1 MGFSGG
7 GSNILLP
14 HSHDGRVSQDGG
26 ALDFNSITQSQ
37 SLAGQVFYSDGTAL
51 QQLSIGAASDE
62 LRVNAGATA
71 PEWYTPSAGAVTWTE
86 LADVTISGASA
97 PLTSGVITAY
107 DQLDVWIQSASAAV
121 QNQAVT
127 FNSDN
132 TARYGCS
139 QYTGGV
145 FYSATGTTE
154 VSIDG
159 GGSDAI
165 TFLHFSIFNKSDE
178 VGVLWNG
185 VNFQGPAASTP
196 RTVNGWAT
204 YQGGGQVTEITR
216 TRYGGTASNQLA
228 GGRMVVFGANL

>member
-1 MGFSGG
+1 MGFGG
-7 GSNILLP
+7 GNTGSLPDHDHDPAVSN
-14 HSHDGRVSQDGG
+14 DGG
-26 ALDFNSITQSQ
+26 TLNANATSFNLSSGSI
-37 SLAGQVFYSDGTAL
+37 LYSDGSNVQELAVG
-51 QQLSIGAASDE
+51 SASDE
-62 LRVNAGATA
+62 LRVSAGNV
-71 PEWYTPSAGAVTWTE
+71 PEWYTPSGPGALTWTE
-86 LADVTISGASA
+86 LADVTIAGAAA
-97 PLTSGVITAY
+97 PLTSGTITAY
-107 DQLDVWIQSASAAV
+107 DQLDVWIQSASVNAD
-121 QNQAVT
+121 NQAVT

-132 TARYGCS
+132 NARYGCS

-159 GGSDAI
+159 GGTDQM
-165 TFLHFSIFNKSDE
+165 TFLHFSIFNKSDQ

-185 VNFQGPAASTP
+185 VNFGGGAASTV

-216 TRYGGTASNQLA
+216 TQYSGTTSNQQV